1 MLALL
6 RTLGAGLLLA
16 FGLRPA
22 AALRVRPAS
31 HFWWLLL
38 LSVALSIARDR
49 GLQPEA
55 ADFYL
60 DGLQSDAFGALL
72 VLAAAAL
79 IGSWSGQRV
88 LTWSIAVLA
97 SAAGLWISLALFGL
111 RLGLQQLDRW
121 DEQAQWLILVVTCLW
136 WTLSLLRIVD
146 FTLPDWRW
154 WKRAS
159 ASVLAAVLTTAPF
172 FLINSSAYW
181 YPHYDPETMG
191 YSDANEAH
199 ARVVRGSAEALI
211 YRQPQMIAD
220 AISAIRA
227 GVPGQTD
234 AYLLAFGADANE
246 DVFRNEV
253 SYAEALFAE
262 RFGMDGR
269 TLTLLNHPDTTD
281 SVPLAN
287 LSNLKLALA
296 GLATKMDPDEDLLVL
311 FLTTHGSA
319 DHELYVDLQPLAL
332 DGIRPGDLR
341 EALDASGIHW
351 RVIVVSACYSG
362 GFMDDLASPM
372 TLVMTAARRDRPSFG
387 CGDDSELTYFGR
399 ALLVDALNQTRSFTA
414 AFELARETVHEL
426 ELADDFEASE
436 PQMQVGALIGQKLD
450 AWARSLAPAEQV
462 AFAPAVAKAAC
473 KPEDQACAAKADA
486 GQRRR

>member
-1 MLALL
+1 MRALL
-6 RTLGAGLLLA
+6 RTLGAGFLLA
-16 FGLRPA
+16 FGVRPA
-22 AALRVRPAS
+22 TTLRVRPAS
-31 HFWWLLL
+31 HFWGLLL
-38 LSVALSIARDR
+38 LSVAISIGRDR
-49 GLQPEA
+49 LLLADA

-60 DGLQSDAFGALL
+60 DGLQSDAFSALL
-72 VLAAAAL
+72 ALAAAAL

-88 LTWSIAVLA
+88 MTWSIAVLA
-97 SAAGLWISLALFGL
+97 SAAGLWISLALFGV
-111 RLGLQQLDRW
+111 RLGLQELDHW
-121 DEQAQWLILVVTCLW
+121 DEQAQWLIVVASCLW
-136 WTLSLLRIVD
+136 WTLSLLRIVG
-146 FTLPDWRW
+146 FALPEWRW
-154 WKRAS
+154 WKRAG
-159 ASVLAAVLTTAPF
+159 AGVLAAALTTAPF
-172 FLINSSAYW
+172 FLINPLAYW
-181 YPHYDPETMG
+181 YPRYDPETMG
-191 YSDANEAH
+191 YSDADTAP
-199 ARVVRGSAEALI
+199 ARRVRGSAEALI

-220 AISAIRA
+220 AVSALRP

-253 SYAEALFAE
+253 SYAQTLFAE
-262 RFGMDGR
+262 RFGMAGR
-269 TLTLLNHPDTTD
+269 TLTLLNHPDTTEQW
-281 SVPLAN
+281 PLAN

-296 GLATKMDPDEDLLVL
+296 GIATKMDPDEDLLVL

-341 EALDASGIHW
+341 EALDAAGIRW

-399 ALLVDALNQTRSFTA
+399 ALLVEALNQTRSLTA
-414 AFELARETVHEL
+414 AFELARESVHER

-436 PQMQVGALIGQKLD
+436 PQMQMGALIGPKLD
-450 AWARSLAPAEQV
+450 AWAQSLAPAKAV
-462 AFAPAVAKAAC
+462 AFVPTVAKAAC
-473 KPEDQACAAKADA
+473 KRDDKACASRTQPDN
-486 GQRRR
+486 

>member
-1 MLALL
+1 MWALL
-6 RTLGAGLLLA
+6 RTLGAGLLLT
-16 FGLRPA
+16 FGVRPA

-31 HFWWLLL
+31 HFWFVLLL
-38 LSVALSIARDR
+38 AVTVSVGRDR
-49 GLQPEA
+49 FLQSGDL
-55 ADFYL
+55 DFYL

-72 VLAAAAL
+72 VLAAATL

-88 LTWSIAVLA
+88 MTWSMAVLA
-97 SAAGLWISLALFGL
+97 SAAGLWISLALIGV
-111 RLGLQQLDRW
+111 RLGLQELEQW
-121 DEQAQWLILVVTCLW
+121 DDQAQWLLVVASCTW
-136 WTLSLLRIVD
+136 WLLVLLRIVG
-146 FTLPDWRW
+146 FCLPDWRW
-154 WKRAS
+154 WKRS
-159 ASVLAAVLTTAPF
+159 GAATIAGVLTTAPF
-172 FLINSSAYW
+172 FLINPSAYW
-181 YPHYDPETMG
+181 YPSYESETMA
-191 YSDANEAH
+191 YSDADAAP
-199 ARVVRGSAEALI
+199 ARRLHGSAEALI

-220 AISAIRA
+220 AVSALRP

-253 SYAEALFAE
+253 SYAQTLFAE
-262 RFGMDGR
+262 RFGMQGR
-269 TLTLLNHPDTTD
+269 TLTLLNNPDTTEQL
-281 SVPLAN
+281 PLAN

-296 GLATKMDPDEDLLVL
+296 GMATRMDPDEDLLVL

-341 EALDASGIHW
+341 EALDAAGIHW

-362 GFMDDLASPM
+362 GFLDDLASPM
-372 TLVMTAARRDRPSFG
+372 SLVMTAARRDRPSFG

-399 ALLVDALNQTRSFTA
+399 ALLVEALNQTRSFTA
-414 AFELARETVHEL
+414 AFELARESVHER

-450 AWARSLAPAEQV
+450 AWTRSLAPAEPV
-462 AFAPAVAKAAC
+462 AFVPEVGKSTC
-473 KPEDQACAAKADA
+473 GREDQACAARTHP
-486 GQRRR
+486 GR